1 MSDTMSDTM
10 TETSSSHGKAPADAQ
25 AKVDALIRELQTDL
39 DDVQAVYMVALLA
52 NRAAAELHR
61 LAKAQATATKGEAAW
76 GSWASL
82 QNAARRLV
90 LDATSARDGAAKL
103 AGRPR

>member
-1 MSDTMSDTM
+1 MSES
-10 TETSSSHGKAPADAQ
+10 TSPAAVVDGKAPPDIQ
-25 AKVDALIRELQTDL
+25 TRVDTLIRELQQGL
-39 DDVQAVYMVALLA
+39 DVEQAVYMVAVLA
-52 NRAAAELHR
+52 NRSAAELHR
-61 LAKAQATATKGEAAW
+61 LAKAQATATKGEPSW

-103 AGRPR
+103 AGRQR